1 MKKKIAALFII
12 CMIIALPVYSASV
25 FAGINNVGIFGND
38 EVEGYRK
45 ESDLTY
51 VQADV
56 AISGNE
62 SVTPEQIFF
71 NDIAFNTCRLS
82 EDNYSQCFLGISKNI
97 LEPKR
102 HSFIIRLKNDSGNTI
117 DIYASTFVVDGK
129 APTIESFSI
138 NPKITKKGDLT
149 VKYSVKDYAYDTTYG
164 LGLSRIIICKNNI
177 ATIVKEIEINDSSID
192 SREFDFKTSE
202 FVSETG
208 SANVCIAAYDKLNQ
222 VSEFRCEKLTVDETK
237 PNIDKNSFKIID
249 SYGNDINY
257 IFSKPLKSIISIEVE
272 DDSLDNV
279 MADLS
284 ELNKDEPSYKRKIAS
299 CVNKGGVSLCT
310 WSNILIKINKSGK
323 INIKIEATDAVGNTA
338 EESVSYDFKVDTIS
352 PIVKSIKSSGEVE
365 YDGIK
370 YIKKG
375 SDIIAEIQEKE
386 SGLNL
391 KKFWMKVSGK
401 EIRANSCTK
410 SGEVWNCFWNNLI
423 FNEAQGSSI
432 RVFILP
438 NSEDDAGNDVDLDKS
453 VLSETFAVDSKNPI
467 LVGEI
472 EITNLN
478 NRTYVQDEIVSGDI
492 LHIKA
497 VLTDK
502 TPVTASADLL
512 SLGLGKDEK
521 ATCTQNGTK
530 WICEWT
536 TSEIA
541 PKSINNILKF
551 KFTDLVGNEA
561 KKNLNIKILGISVE
575 ENPNYWEIS
584 NIEKMP
590 LAIDRQTTE
599 LINHQT
605 YYHIKLKPI
614 DVYDNPII
622 LALDLQCSG
631 DMDYINDYKLI
642 NEKFN
647 DPYMVLTLKQES
659 MPNVSLSFNCSLLI
673 ISRVGDI
680 IIQNT
685 EEEPVDVTIDFYNMP
700 LGELSQSVKD
710 KIENAQDS
718 WLVKQEWLDMA
729 EKLLNLAEKIC
740 GLIQTLGKI
749 NEAMNDLALLV
760 SPFEPTGLVGA
771 IGDVATWTDKTYKQ
785 ILEYTDK
792 YCKYIS
798 CDTTIWGGW
807 YDDFSSKNTP
817 EIFKEMRFGNA
828 FWPSSPRESIV
839 LSLATGCIP
848 GIIHGLQKRRQV
860 ECYYVLCLKKAS
872 DEGIPL
878 SVCDEQKAYLE
889 CMFIY
894 GEIFQVIPFA
904 GFFKGLAGHFETIVS
919 DPLGLIFG
927 GLNFYCEMQPT
938 MATHAICVIGHLVP
952 TLASITQDI
961 IGLADTDSWWISGDV
976 CEEALKPMPE
986 PEKETTTK
994 AEEGTEETDEE
1005 GVEEDQTTED

>member
-718 WLVKQEWLDMA
+718 WLVEQEWIGQL
-729 EKLLNLAEKIC
+729 EKWISIAEKIC
-740 GLIQTLGKI
+740 GLLGTWGEVNK
-749 NEAMNDLALLV
+749 ALADI
-760 SPFEPTGLVGA
+760 EGM
-771 IGDVATWTDKTYKQ
+771 ATIFGWGFAETISDFVKKSDDMHQKFMDSQYN
-785 ILEYTDK
+785 L
-792 YCKYIS
+792 CKYIS
-798 CDTTIWGGW
+798 CEKGLWGDW
-807 YDDFSSKNTP
+807 YNNIIGKQSKP
-817 EIFKEMRFGNA
+817 LGDSGFVAE
-828 FWPSSPRESIV
+828 FWPQNPKDSLV
-839 LSLATGCIP
+839 LSLATGCLP
-848 GIIHGLQKRRQV
+848 GIVHNLQKRRQI
-860 ECYYVLCLKKAS
+860 ECYYILCLKNAAV
-872 DEGIPL
+872 EGISL
-878 SVCDEQKAYLE
+878 SVCEEQKAYLE

-894 GEIFQVIPFA
+894 GEIFQIIPFA
-904 GFFKGLAGHFETIVS
+904 GFFKGLTEHVETIFA
-919 DPLGLIFG
+919 DPIGMIFAG
-927 GLNFYCEMQPT
+927 INFYCDMQP
-938 MATHAICVIGHLVP
+938 AGALHAGCILGHLVP
-952 TLASITQDI
+952 TLASIAEDI
-961 IGLADTDSWWISGDV
+961 VGFVDADSWSLSGDV

-986 PEKETTTK
+986 T
-994 AEEGTEETDEE
+994 TEEDTNDDEDTDESTQDE
-1005 GVEEDQTTED
+1005 NQGEDESENE